1 MVMDENNNMEL
12 IFHLVGNN
20 KNIEKK
26 QPNNMKIPFH
36 LTRNGK
42 KRTIGI
48 NIILFCREKISNL
61 F

>member
-1 MVMDENNNMEL
+1 MDENNNMEL

-26 QPNNMKIPFH
+26 QPNNMKIPFY

-42 KRTIGI
+42 KRTMGI
-48 NIILFCREKISNL
+48 NIILFCKEKISNL